1 MELKMFKSFTFFVLT
16 QCSKTY
22 GETQKPQVWS
32 QILQFSS
39 CCIHRRTPEKQRSGM
54 QETFSVWM
62 LLDIDCQV
70 RWKRTLH
77 RNRMPWK
84 RIRIWSLRGWKCLRN
99 QEWPGTDRTWWK
111 QREPSPLKM
120 SKNPMK
126 CQERNHRI
134 LHSTHLLL
142 NIHFNLPAGSFWTT
156 IGKCNWH
163 WAGFKL
169 HPSNIALDI

>member
-62 LLDIDCQV
+62 LLNIDCQV
-70 RWKRTLH
+70 RWKRTFH

-84 RIRIWSLRGWKCLRN
+84 RIRIWCLRGWKSLWGIRNGLALTVHDENSGNLHRSKCLKIQRN
-99 QEWPGTDRTWWK
+99 VKREITAFFILPIYYSTSILICQQEAFE
-111 QREPSPLKM
+111 Q
-120 SKNPMK
+120 
-126 CQERNHRI
+126 Q
-134 LHSTHLLL
+134 
-142 NIHFNLPAGSFWTT
+142 
-156 IGKCNWH
+156 
-163 WAGFKL
+163 
-169 HPSNIALDI
+169 